1 MTFIGTYSSEPI
13 QSLLSCA
20 SSCRSGAS
28 NITMTLKA
36 VLLDIDGT
44 LLDSNSFHAE
54 SWVRTLDHFG
64 YNATFEAVV
73 KLIGKGGR
81 YLLPNF
87 VPTEKLRSQEKEINA
102 FRKSLF
108 HREYIDR
115 IVPFADARRLLERMR
130 SQHLRIAV
138 ATSSEKDDLEAFK
151 TLLKIHDL
159 VEEDATADDAEK
171 PKPEPDIFQA
181 ALNLLAVEPSE
192 ALALGDTPWDIE
204 AAGKAG
210 VSTVAVQSGGW
221 TRDQLQEAGAI
232 AVYVDVAD
240 IVRNFDQSPFAR

>member
-1 MTFIGTYSSEPI
+1 MG
-13 QSLLSCA
+13 
-20 SSCRSGAS
+20 
-28 NITMTLKA
+28 LKA

-54 SWVRTLDHFG
+54 SWVRTLQHFG

-73 KLIGKGGR
+73 KQIGMGGE

-87 VPTEKLRSQEKEINA
+87 VPADKLRSQEKEINA

-115 IVPFADARRLLERMR
+115 IVPFLDARTLLERMR
-130 SQHLRIAV
+130 SQHLRIAI
-138 ATSSEKDDLEAFK
+138 ATSSERDDFETFK

-181 ALNLLAVEPSE
+181 ALNFLGVEPGE
-192 ALALGDTPWDIE
+192 ALALGDTPWDVE
-204 AAGKAG
+204 AARKAG

-221 TRDQLQEAGAI
+221 TEQQLREAGAI

-240 IVRNFDQSPFAR
+240 IVRNFERSPFATMS

>member
-1 MTFIGTYSSEPI
+1 MG
-13 QSLLSCA
+13 
-20 SSCRSGAS
+20 
-28 NITMTLKA
+28 LKA

-54 SWVRTLDHFG
+54 SWVRTLQHFG
-64 YNATFEAVV
+64 YNATFDAVV
-73 KLIGKGGR
+73 KQIGKGGE

-87 VPTEKLRSQEKEINA
+87 VPPDKLRSQEKEINA

-115 IVPFADARRLLERMR
+115 IVPFADARRLLELMR
-130 SQHLRIAV
+130 KQHLRIAV
-138 ATSSEKDDLEAFK
+138 ATSSEQSDLEVFK

-159 VEEDATADDAEK
+159 VEEEATPVDAEK

-181 ALNLLAVEPSE
+181 ALNFLEVAPSE
-192 ALALGDTPWDIE
+192 ALALGDTPWDVE

-210 VSTVAVQSGGW
+210 ISTVAVQSGGW
-221 TRDQLQEAGAI
+221 RKEQLRDAGAI
-232 AVYVDVAD
+232 AVYADVAD
-240 IVRNFDQSPFAR
+240 IVRNFEQSPFARRT

>member
-1 MTFIGTYSSEPI
+1 MG
-13 QSLLSCA
+13 
-20 SSCRSGAS
+20 
-28 NITMTLKA
+28 LKA

-54 SWVRTLDHFG
+54 SWVRTLQHFG
-64 YNATFEAVV
+64 YNATFDAVV
-73 KLIGKGGR
+73 KQIGKGGE

-87 VPTEKLRSQEKEINA
+87 VPPDKLRSQEKEINA

-115 IVPFADARRLLERMR
+115 IVPFADARRLLELMR
-130 SQHLRIAV
+130 KQHLRIAV
-138 ATSSEKDDLEAFK
+138 ATSSEKDDLEVFK

-159 VEEDATADDAEK
+159 VEEEATSDDAEK

-181 ALNLLAVEPSE
+181 ALNFLGGAPSE
-192 ALALGDTPWDIE
+192 ALALGDTPWDVE

-210 VSTVAVQSGGW
+210 ISTVAVQSGGW
-221 TRDQLQEAGAI
+221 RKEQLRDAGAI
-232 AVYVDVAD
+232 AVYADVAD
-240 IVRNFDQSPFAR
+240 IVRNFEQSPFARRT

>member
-1 MTFIGTYSSEPI
+1 M
-13 QSLLSCA
+13 SL
-20 SSCRSGAS
+20 R
-28 NITMTLKA
+28 A

-54 SWVRTLDHFG
+54 SWVRTLKHFG
-64 YNATFEAVV
+64 YDATFEAVV
-73 KLIGKGGR
+73 KQIGMGGE

-87 VPTEKLRSQEKEINA
+87 VPEDKLRSQEKEINA

-115 IVPFADARRLLERMR
+115 IVPFLDARTLLERMR
-130 SQHLRIAV
+130 KQNLRIAI
-138 ATSSEKDDLEAFK
+138 ATSSEKDDLETFK

-181 ALNLLAVEPSE
+181 ALSLLGVKPSE
-192 ALALGDTPWDIE
+192 ALALGDTPWDVQ
-204 AAGKAG
+204 AAAKAG
-210 VSTVAVQSGGW
+210 VKTVAVQSGGW
-221 TRDQLQEAGAI
+221 REEQLREAGAI

-240 IVRNFDQSPFAR
+240 IVRNFEQSPFARIT